1 MEWLFVM
8 KDRGTHNAGYWLK
21 ISSVDELVEYIKIT
35 NPTRYGKAFENYVFG
50 KDYGEITNSHGPH
63 LDAEPLTQA
72 IVINA
77 QNMKSKYD
85 TAMNI
90 FQAIES
96 FSSMVA
102 MNMLNSLQETGAIY
116 INRVGGYHGYYKDSK
131 ENGFVRRKE
140 LVFPDFKKDEIRI
153 KKFSNGEH
161 YYAYI
166 DDMQVRDG
174 DTLKW
179 NTYEEAYKQAI
190 SFIEEGD

>member
-50 KDYGEITNSHGPH
+50 KDYGGITNSHGPH

-72 IVINA
+72 IVMNA

-179 NTYEEAYKQAI
+179 NTYE
-190 SFIEEGD
+190 

>member
-1 MEWLFVM
+1 MNE
-8 KDRGTHNAGYWLK
+8 
-21 ISSVDELVEYIKIT
+21 
-35 NPTRYGKAFENYVFG
+35 
-50 KDYGEITNSHGPH
+50 
-63 LDAEPLTQA
+63 
-72 IVINA
+72 

-190 SFIEEGD
+190 YFIEEGD

>member
-50 KDYGEITNSHGPH
+50 KDYGGITNSHWPY

-72 IVINA
+72 IVMNE

-190 SFIEEGD
+190 YFIEEGD

>member
-72 IVINA
+72 IVRNA

-102 MNMLNSLQETGAIY
+102 MNILNSLQETGAIY